1 MPLVILFILIGIPII
16 ELTVLVR
23 VADDIG
29 AFNTVML
36 SILTA
41 VVGIGLVRQQ
51 GMAVVKSMQE
61 TMNQG
66 QSPVREMIHGFFLF
80 FAGVFLMFPGFI
92 TDSIG
97 ALLILP
103 PVRHLIVNLGFLKAL
118 SAQSFHPSG
127 SHGGP
132 HTGPR
137 GDQPNSGPNQTLDGH
152 IIIDGDFH
160 EENSESN
167 DNEPKTDTGEDNEND
182 K

>member
-1 MPLVILFILIGIPII
+1 MPLIILFILIGIPII
-16 ELTVLVR
+16 ELTILVK

-51 GMAVVKSMQE
+51 GLAVVQSMQQ
-61 TMNQG
+61 TMAQG

-80 FAGVFLMFPGFI
+80 FAGIFLMFPGFI

-103 PVRHLIVNLGFLKAL
+103 PVRHMIVNLGFLKIL
-118 SAQSFHPSG
+118 KAQPFHPKGQHPNQSGG
-127 SHGGP
+127 SHNENL
-132 HTGPR
+132 T
-137 GDQPNSGPNQTLDGH
+137 GH

-160 EENSESN
+160 EKNSESN
-167 DNEPKTDTGEDNEND
+167 DNEPTEGPKKDKEND
-182 K
+182 

>member
-41 VVGIGLVRQQ
+41 VIGLWLVRQQ
-51 GMAVVKSMQE
+51 GLAVVQSMQQS
-61 TMNQG
+61 MAQG

-80 FAGVFLMFPGFI
+80 FAGIFLMFPGFI

-103 PVRHLIVNLGFLKAL
+103 PVRHMIVNLGFLRAL
-118 SAQSFHPSG
+118 SNA
-127 SHGGP
+127 
-132 HTGPR
+132 
-137 GDQPNSGPNQTLDGH
+137 QPNPPGNDPEPGGKKHGHSIDGH
-152 IIIDGDFH
+152 IIIDGDFR
-160 EENSESN
+160 EENTESN
-167 DNEPKTDTGEDNEND
+167 DNEPKKD
-182 K
+182 

>member
-16 ELTVLVR
+16 ELTILVK

-41 VVGIGLVRQQ
+41 VIGIGLVRQQ
-51 GMAVVKSMQE
+51 GLAVVQSMQQ
-61 TMNQG
+61 TMAQG

-80 FAGVFLMFPGFI
+80 FAGIFLMFPGFI

-103 PVRHLIVNLGFLKAL
+103 PVRHMIVNLGFLKAL
-118 SAQSFHPSG
+118 STQNFHSG
-127 SHGGP
+127 GH
-132 HTGPR
+132 H
-137 GDQPNSGPNQTLDGH
+137 PNNPNNPGVKPDETLGGH

-160 EENSESN
+160 EKNSESN
-167 DNEPKTDTGEDNEND
+167 DNEPKED
-182 K
+182 